1 MNRSTIKTLALS
13 GLGILLLGCQSN
25 PTAMHSSDLQSTAQ
39 AMSEASAAFS
49 KSQQNNPA
57 LASAEQP
64 VTGAAIKAAVD
75 DLLLGGGASGYSQ
88 PAKPDTF
95 DVSVSAMDARSFFLS
110 LVAGTAQNIVVHPEV
125 EGNLSLELKN
135 VTLSEVLTTVRDIY
149 GYEYKL
155 NGSIYTI
162 YPRKLRTEI
171 FKIDYLDV
179 KRVGVSDTSV
189 LIGKIDSED
198 DGGGGSSSDGDS
210 EQGANLFGLAGGEAA
225 QNSGESISPG
235 SRVQTLTQTDFWT
248 SLQTTILAM
257 IGGQGGERMVVVNPQ
272 AGLVVVKAYPQEIN
286 NIREFLDKSELS
298 VKRQVIL
305 ETKILEVTLNDSF
318 EAGINWGQING
329 QLLLGKNVSEFGADP
344 SIITANE
351 GVGEIFSSIIKVND
365 ISTLLSLLETQGN
378 VQVLSSP
385 RVSTVNN
392 QKAVIRVGSDEFF
405 LTGLSSDTVSN
416 ASSTVSTP
424 NIELSSF
431 FSGIALDVT
440 PQIAD
445 DGEVVLHIH
454 PVVSSINDQVKTF
467 TIGSDEFSLPLALRQ
482 IRESD
487 SIVRARSGQI
497 VVLGGLM
504 QERIA
509 EENSKRPFLGDV
521 PVVNTLFKGKN
532 TSSVKTELV
541 ILMRP
546 IIVDDNAQWQNDI
559 DASGQ
564 RIKALS
570 SSFKPR

>member
-1 MNRSTIKTLALS
+1 MNKSRIKTLMLS
-13 GLGILLLGCQSN
+13 GLGALLLGCQSN
-25 PTAMHSSDLQSTAQ
+25 PTAMQTTELEQTAQ

-49 KSQQNNPA
+49 KAQQQAPA
-57 LASAEQP
+57 GKTAE
-64 VTGAAIKAAVD
+64 KSAVD
-75 DLLLGGGASGYSQ
+75 DLLLGTGGPRYAE
-88 PAKPDTF
+88 PETPDSF
-95 DVSVSAMDARSFFLS
+95 DVSVSEMDSRSFFLS
-110 LVAGTAQNIVVHPEV
+110 LVAGTEHNIVVHPEV
-125 EGNLSLELKN
+125 EGALSLELKN
-135 VTLSEVLTTVRDIY
+135 VTLEEVLTTVRDIY

-179 KRVGVSDTSV
+179 KRVGVSDTSI

-198 DGGGGSSSDGDS
+198 DSGGGGSSSDSDS

-225 QNSGESISPG
+225 EDSSGESISPG

-248 SLQTTILAM
+248 SLQTTIMAM

-286 NIREFLDKSELS
+286 SIREFLDKSELS

-318 EAGINWGQING
+318 EAGINWGEING
-329 QLLLGKNVSEFGADP
+329 QLLLGKNVSEFSADP
-344 SIITANE
+344 SISAANE

-365 ISTLLSLLETQGN
+365 ISALLSLLETQGN

-454 PVVSSINDQVKTF
+454 PVVSSINDQIKTF
-467 TIGSDEFSLPLALRQ
+467 TIGNNDYSLPLALRQ

-487 SIVRARSGQI
+487 SIVKARTGQI

-504 QERIA
+504 QERVS
-509 EENSKRPFLGDV
+509 ESDSKRPFLGDV

-532 TSSVKTELV
+532 TSNAKTELV

-546 IIVDDNAQWQNDI
+546 IIVDDNADWKRDI
-559 DASGQ
+559 DTANQ
-564 RIKALS
+564 RIKALNT
-570 SSFKPR
+570 SFKNR

>member
-1 MNRSTIKTLALS
+1 MNKSRIKTLMLS
-13 GLGILLLGCQSN
+13 GLGALLLGCQSN
-25 PTAMHSSDLQSTAQ
+25 PTAMQTTELEQTAQ

-49 KSQQNNPA
+49 KAQQQ
-57 LASAEQP
+57 ASAGKIAE
-64 VTGAAIKAAVD
+64 KSAVD
-75 DLLLGGGASGYSQ
+75 DLLLGTGGPRYAE
-88 PAKPDTF
+88 PETPDSF
-95 DVSVSAMDARSFFLS
+95 DVSVSEMDSRSFFLS
-110 LVAGTAQNIVVHPEV
+110 LVAGTEHNIVVHPEV
-125 EGNLSLELKN
+125 EGALSLELKN
-135 VTLSEVLTTVRDIY
+135 VTLEEVLTTVRDIY

-179 KRVGVSDTSV
+179 KRVGVSDTSI

-198 DGGGGSSSDGDS
+198 DSGGGGSSSDSDS

-225 QNSGESISPG
+225 EDSSGESISPG

-248 SLQTTILAM
+248 SLQTTIMAM

-286 NIREFLDKSELS
+286 SIREFLDKSELS

-318 EAGINWGQING
+318 EAGINWGEING
-329 QLLLGKNVSEFGADP
+329 QLLLGKNVSEFSADP
-344 SIITANE
+344 SISAANE

-365 ISTLLSLLETQGN
+365 ISALLSLLETQGN

-454 PVVSSINDQVKTF
+454 PVVSSINDQIKTF
-467 TIGSDEFSLPLALRQ
+467 TIGNNDYSLPLALRQ

-487 SIVRARSGQI
+487 SIVKARTGQI

-504 QERIA
+504 QERVS
-509 EENSKRPFLGDV
+509 ESDSKRPFLGDV

-532 TSSVKTELV
+532 TSNAKTELV

-546 IIVDDNAQWQNDI
+546 IIVDDNADWKRDI
-559 DASGQ
+559 DTANQ
-564 RIKALS
+564 RIKALNT
-570 SSFKPR
+570 SFKNR

>member
-1 MNRSTIKTLALS
+1 MNKSRIKTLMLS
-13 GLGILLLGCQSN
+13 GLGALLLGCQSN
-25 PTAMHSSDLQSTAQ
+25 PTAMQTTELEQTAQ

-49 KSQQNNPA
+49 KAQQQAPA
-57 LASAEQP
+57 GKIAE
-64 VTGAAIKAAVD
+64 KSAVD
-75 DLLLGGGASGYSQ
+75 DLLLGTGGPRYAE
-88 PAKPDTF
+88 PETPDSF
-95 DVSVSAMDARSFFLS
+95 DVSVSEMDSRSFFLS
-110 LVAGTAQNIVVHPEV
+110 LVAGTEHNIVVHPEV
-125 EGNLSLELKN
+125 EGALSLELKN
-135 VTLSEVLTTVRDIY
+135 VTLEEVLTTVRDIY

-179 KRVGVSDTSV
+179 KRVGVSDTSI

-198 DGGGGSSSDGDS
+198 DSGGGGSSSDSDS

-225 QNSGESISPG
+225 EDSSGESISPG

-248 SLQTTILAM
+248 SLQTTIMAM

-286 NIREFLDKSELS
+286 SIREFLDKSELS

-318 EAGINWGQING
+318 EAGINWGEING
-329 QLLLGKNVSEFGADP
+329 QLLLGKNVSEFSADP
-344 SIITANE
+344 SISAANE

-365 ISTLLSLLETQGN
+365 ISALLSLLETQGN

-454 PVVSSINDQVKTF
+454 PVVSSINDQIKTF
-467 TIGSDEFSLPLALRQ
+467 TIGNNDYSLPLALRQ

-487 SIVRARSGQI
+487 SIVKARTGQI

-504 QERIA
+504 QERVS
-509 EENSKRPFLGDV
+509 ESDSKRPFLGDV

-532 TSSVKTELV
+532 TSNAKTELV

-546 IIVDDNAQWQNDI
+546 IIVDDNADWKRDI
-559 DASGQ
+559 DTANQ
-564 RIKALS
+564 RIKALNT
-570 SSFKPR
+570 SFKNR